1 MNRFRR
7 KAPPHGRLAVWL
19 TAAALATA
27 AWPSLAQ
34 TPNEALSAAHPD
46 TASKPFTSAMP
57 WTAPEP
63 PVNNAAPPSAAQALQ
78 RWRAA
83 NDRVGAFPRGH
94 IDILK
99 WEARQAPPALA
110 PKVSGTALLASD
122 ALRASLRIHPDLWS
136 DPSDNAAAQRQRAR
150 AWAQHLADNQRV
162 WVQAVVSQ
170 ALLRDQQARSQLS
183 DDAVELGRRM
193 VDAGNWSQ
201 ARLLSEQLAQARELS
216 ALGQARQSALE
227 AREALARWMGM
238 WSASEV
244 EALPTRLPAQLP
256 SLPGQIML
264 SDGLAPDTIEA
275 AVLRAQAP
283 LQAQREAVE
292 RGLRAADPRSWSAW
306 QQGMEAALQSFPAD
320 APRPPPPLL
329 TDARLRNA
337 HGLPDLA
344 EAQADLLRSASQQRS
359 TARLA
364 WARVQRSFEAAQLA
378 QNTVLPLQTALEQET
393 LLRYNGMLQS
403 TWELIDASR
412 ARLQAASDATQAV
425 GEFWLAQAQWDALLA
440 GAEFKLEPIAPG
452 ASTAT
457 PSTSAAGH

>member
-7 KAPPHGRLAVWL
+7 KAPPRGRLAVWL
-19 TAAALATA
+19 TAAALATP

-34 TPNEALSAAHPD
+34 TPHEALTAAHPD
-46 TASKPFTSAMP
+46 TASRPSAPAVP

-83 NDRVGAFPRGH
+83 NERVAAFPRGH

-99 WEARQAPPALA
+99 WEARQAPLA
-110 PKVSGTALLASD
+110 TATQVSGPPLLASD
-122 ALRASLRIHPDLWS
+122 ALRASLRIHPDLWA
-136 DPSDNAAAQRQRAR
+136 DPADNAAAQSQRAR
-150 AWAQHLADNQRV
+150 AWAQYLADNQRV

-170 ALLRDQQARSQLS
+170 ALLRDQLARSQLR

-201 ARLLSEQLAQARELS
+201 ARLLSEQLAQARERS
-216 ALGQARQSALE
+216 ALGQAQQAALE
-227 AREALARWMGM
+227 ASEALGRWMGI

-244 EALPTRLPAQLP
+244 QALPTRLPAQLP

-283 LQAQREAVE
+283 LQAQREAVD
-292 RGLRAADPRSWSAW
+292 RRLRAADPRSWSAW
-306 QQGMEAALQSFPAD
+306 QQGLEAALQSFPAD
-320 APRPPPPLL
+320 APRPAPPLL
-329 TDARLRNA
+329 TDPRLRNA

-364 WARVQRSFEAAQLA
+364 WARVERSFEAAQLA